1 MERKAQGYYFFHIES
16 ENRVEIEPLIRKY
29 ISPNAKLVVTDGA
42 PVYKWLTDA
51 GYRHEVVL
59 H

>member
-16 ENRVEIEPLIRKY
+16 ENRVEIEPLIHKY

-42 PVYKWLTDA
+42 PAYK
-51 GYRHEVVL
+51 
-59 H
+59 

>member
-1 MERKAQGYYFFHIES
+1 MDAKERKNKCILGFVERKAQGYYFFHIES

-42 PVYKWLTDA
+42 PAYK
-51 GYRHEVVL
+51 
-59 H
+59 